1 MPLMPRGRK
10 HGLLIAGGGVAGSL
24 AALVMARL
32 RPEVPLLL
40 VGEEASFGGD
50 RDLLLID
57 AELADKERDLLEPL
71 FSHSWDGFY
80 VALPGRGRKLP
91 LDCHLIQARSLDEA
105 VRGALSP
112 EGYRLGARIVAVRE
126 SGLLLHGGEEL
137 NGDGALDARPA
148 APSSTLELG
157 WRKTASRVYAFSA
170 PHRVDL
176 PVAADAT
183 VPQGDGCR
191 FFSCVPLS
199 ERRLRIEEICYS
211 GTRKIDAVSSA
222 TRIDEYVAMR
232 GWKDGVVEAEEEAAA
247 RSLPLGG
254 DFAAH
259 WRIGG
264 ARVARLGERGGFFH
278 PMTGCPAAD
287 AVRAALLLAQQR
299 DFRGEALHD
308 LFEGSATAL
317 WKKREFYRGFT
328 RLLIKGAAGCEALER
343 LYAGDT
349 ETVAAFHGE
358 RLGLL
363 EKRRL
368 SAAGR

>member
-1 MPLMPRGRK
+1 MPRGRN

-24 AALVMARL
+24 AALVMAQL

-40 VGEEASFGGD
+40 VGEEERFGGD
-50 RDLLLID
+50 RDLLLLD
-57 AELADKERDLLEPL
+57 AELADAERELLAPL

-80 VALPGRGRKLP
+80 VALPGRGRKLA
-91 LDCHLIQARSLDEA
+91 LGCHFVEARRLDEA
-105 VRGALSP
+105 VRQALRP
-112 EGYRLGARIVAVRE
+112 ERYRLGAKVVAVRE
-126 SGLLLHGGEEL
+126 EGLLLQGGEEL
-137 NGDGALDARPA
+137 KGDGAIDARPA

-157 WRKTASRVYAFSA
+157 WRKTASRSYAFPA

-176 PVAADAT
+176 PVVADAT
-183 VPQGDGCR
+183 VPQAEGCR
-191 FFSCVPLS
+191 FFSCVPLTD
-199 ERRLRIEEICYS
+199 RRLRVEEIHYS
-211 GTRKIDAVSSA
+211 GSRKVDAVSA
-222 TRIDEYVAMR
+222 AARIDEYVAMR
-232 GWKDGVVEAEEEAAA
+232 GWTDGRIESEEEAAA

-278 PMTGCPAAD
+278 PVTGCPAAD
-287 AVRAALLLAQQR
+287 AVRAALLLSQQR

-317 WKKREFYRGFT
+317 WKKRDFYRGFN
-328 RLLIKGAAGCEALER
+328 RLLLKGSDCEALER
-343 LYAGDT
+343 LYAAEA
-349 ETVAAFHGE
+349 ETIAAFHGE
-358 RLGLL
+358 RLGML

>member
-1 MPLMPRGRK
+1 MPPMPRGRK

-24 AALVMARL
+24 TALVMARL
-32 RPEVPLLL
+32 RPDVPLLL

-50 RDLLLID
+50 RDLLLLD
-57 AELADKERDLLEPL
+57 AELGDKERERLAPVL
-71 FSHSWDGFY
+71 SRSWDGFY
-80 VALPGRGRKLP
+80 VAFPRRGRKLA
-91 LDCHLIQARSLDEA
+91 LGCHLIEAGRLDEA
-105 VRGALSP
+105 VREALRP
-112 EGYRLGARIVAVRE
+112 EQYRLGARIVAVRE
-126 SGLLLHGGEEL
+126 NGLLLHGGEEL
-137 NGDGALDARPA
+137 NGDGAVDARPA

-157 WRKTASRVYAFSA
+157 WRKTASRRYAFPA

-183 VPQGDGCR
+183 VAQAEGCR

-199 ERRLRIEEICYS
+199 DRRLRVEEIRYS
-211 GTRKIDAVSSA
+211 GSRNIDAVSA
-222 TRIDEYVAMR
+222 AARIDDYVAMR

-247 RSLPLGG
+247 RPLPLGG

-278 PMTGCPAAD
+278 PVTGCQAAD
-287 AVRAALLLAQQR
+287 GVRAALLLAQQR

-308 LFEGSATAL
+308 LFEGSAAAL
-317 WKKREFYRGFT
+317 WKKREFYRSFN
-328 RLLIKGAAGCEALER
+328 RLLMKGAGCEALER
-343 LYAGDT
+343 LYAAEA
-349 ETVAAFHGE
+349 ETVADFFGE
-358 RLGLL
+358 SLGLL